1 MMAYFFSISIVKY
14 LSKTLD
20 LEVCL
25 FLHQSNMML
34 PAQTF
39 DDFVIDIVT
48 MVFDVHDTLNVEK
61 FEWFTMKMTLWL

>member
-1 MMAYFFSISIVKY
+1 
-14 LSKTLD
+14 
-20 LEVCL
+20 
-25 FLHQSNMML
+25 MML